1 MALLQELQ
9 TMQEKEGQLMETI
22 ITICYL
28 VFVLGSGLLISHG
41 LVNLWDAHKRGMARV
56 KAYDKRQGE
65 K

>member
-1 MALLQELQ
+1 
-9 TMQEKEGQLMETI
+9 METI

-28 VFVLGSGLLISHG
+28 VFVLSSGLLISHG